1 MTKTQIPANLTEA
14 ISLIDQPMPGLA
26 EATLAEAAKNYGSTD
41 GLRVKD
47 YYREAQTV
55 NLELGR

>member
-1 MTKTQIPANLTEA
+1 MNNNTAPANLTEA
-14 ISLIDQPMPGLA
+14 INLIDQPMPGLA

-55 NLELGR
+55 NLAR